1 MTINLTALST
11 KTNLKTVDNPLLKK
25 QLADLIEEN
34 QSQLS
39 GEYDLYTIYR
49 KDDKE
54 TYALIYAEYYEKYG
68 ITYDNSKS
76 VAEKD
81 AQHIHELIKGL
92 DLDYLFV
99 VPYYNYADKSKGAV
113 TIGAVVTN
121 EI

>member
-54 TYALIYAEYYEKYG
+54 TYALIYAEYYEKDG
-68 ITYDNSKS
+68 ITYDNSQS
-76 VAEKD
+76 VAGKD